1 MPLKEKPS
9 AARHAGEV
17 ANGDSSPDAGRIE
30 ADSGLIPAVERR
42 NGQGSGTRKERNA
55 NREAVLMFPIVFKL
69 GNGDEP
75 LAWTVQAAPEAP
87 PVILERVTT

>member
-1 MPLKEKPS
+1 
-9 AARHAGEV
+9 
-17 ANGDSSPDAGRIE
+17 
-30 ADSGLIPAVERR
+30 
-42 NGQGSGTRKERNA
+42 
-55 NREAVLMFPIVFKL
+55 MFPIVFKL

>member
-30 ADSGLIPAVERR
+30 ADSGLIPVSKCGTAKDPEPGR
-42 NGQGSGTRKERNA
+42 NS
-55 NREAVLMFPIVFKL
+55 L
-69 GNGDEP
+69 NG
-75 LAWTVQAAPEAP
+75 
-87 PVILERVTT
+87 